1 MKKTLLQLLT
11 VSAVAASVMLPLNAA
26 PAAAAASAQS
36 AKTPAASANGDLA
49 PAGHYS
55 DHGRLM
61 LTQQELVSR
70 IAQLT
75 EKKPLVIQQ
84 WLKNYEPGARVTKGE
99 AARLGFKA
107 IAHIPSEHATVTDI
121 KVLSAATLEITFDS
135 PLTAADVNLD
145 KAKANFQFDNGMT
158 IRNVPQLKNGARSTY
173 VVPVTVQ
180 QPGKTY
186 SLTYKGK
193 AAGEFTGSA
202 HTVKLAAARQVTA
215 DTFELESFRK
225 DGVVDYGYVVE
236 SYFGTRGG
244 LEMYLNDRNASGG
257 KSYDI
262 ISSLRDMSV
271 TLTPEGGQPI
281 RAAYV
286 PYTQATDDR
295 QAPKFRLPAGQTL
308 TPGVTYKVTSDWAT
322 VTDASFTA
330 RSAAPLV
337 IASAKAVSPASVD
350 ITLAADP
357 RDELF
362 SGRSVELTDGDGKKL
377 TAVYKVTSRK
387 GAVGTFELPAGTQLS
402 PGKSYTVTASGSW
415 ATQQGKIRLNTD
427 ALKNS

>member
-11 VSAVAASVMLPLNAA
+11 VSAVAASVLLPLNAA
-26 PAAAAASAQS
+26 PAAAQS
-36 AKTPAASANGDLA
+36 AKSPADSRITNLA
-49 PAGHYS
+49 PGMNGNDFAAGHVS
-55 DHGRLM
+55 DRGRLM

-84 WLKNYEPGARVTKGE
+84 WLTNYEPDARVRSGE

-107 IAHIPSEHATVTDI
+107 IAHIPSEHAAVTDI

-186 SLTYKGK
+186 RLTYKGK
-193 AAGEFTGSA
+193 AAGKFTGTA

-215 DTFELESFRK
+215 DTFELESLRK

-308 TPGVTYKVTSDWAT
+308 TPGVKYTVTADWAT
-322 VTDASFTA
+322 VTEASFTA
-330 RSAAPLV
+330 RAAAPLV
-337 IASAKAVSPASVD
+337 IASAKAVSGAAVD

-362 SGRSVELTDGDGKKL
+362 SGRSVELT
-377 TAVYKVTSRK
+377 AVYKVTSRK
-387 GAVGTFELPAGTQLS
+387 GAVGTFELAAGAKLS
-402 PGKSYTVTASGSW
+402 PGKSYTVTASGAW
-415 ATQQGKIRLNTD
+415 ATQQGKISLNTD
-427 ALKNS
+427 ALKSS

>member
-11 VSAVAASVMLPLNAA
+11 VSAVAASVLLPLNAA
-26 PAAAAASAQS
+26 PASAQS
-36 AKTPAASANGDLA
+36 AQTPAASANGNLA
-49 PAGHYS
+49 PAAGHYQ

-61 LTQQELVSR
+61 LTRQELVSR

-84 WLKNYEPGARVTKGE
+84 WLKNYEPDARVTRGE
-99 AARLGFKA
+99 AARIGMKA
-107 IAHIPSEHATVTDI
+107 IAHIPSEHAAVTGI

-145 KAKANFQFDNGMT
+145 KAKANFRFDNGMT

-186 SLTYKGK
+186 NLTYKGK
-193 AAGEFTGSA
+193 AAGKFTGSA

-257 KSYDI
+257 KSYEI

-295 QAPKFRLPAGQTL
+295 QAPKFRLPAGQIL
-308 TPGVTYKVTSDWAT
+308 TPGVKYTVTADWAT
-322 VTDASFTA
+322 VTEASFTA
-330 RSAAPLV
+330 RTAAPLV
-337 IASAKAVSPASVD
+337 IASAKAVSPSSVD
-350 ITLAADP
+350 VALTADP

-402 PGKSYTVTASGSW
+402 PGKTYTVTAAGAW
-415 ATQQGKIRLNTD
+415 ATQQGKISLNTD
-427 ALKNS
+427 ALKSS